1 MNGSLHHLPEVWK
14 QRIEQLKKSK
24 SYREGRKAAQR
35 GEERNTN
42 PYVLSDEMLDLLKKR
57 NKWER
62 GWEDV
67 AYSERMIHE
76 RHKKNKKE
84 LKHTK
89 KDVILA
95 PEGKHK
101 HKHRHKHGH

>member
-1 MNGSLHHLPEVWK
+1 MWK

-35 GEERNTN
+35 EEERNSN
-42 PYVLSDEMLDLLKKR
+42 PYVLSDEILELLKKR

-67 AYSERMIHE
+67 AYSEEMNRK
-76 RHKKNKKE
+76 RRKSNKKE
-84 LKHTK
+84 LKHTN
-89 KDVILA
+89 KDVIVA

-101 HKHRHKHGH
+101 HRRHHG

>member
-1 MNGSLHHLPEVWK
+1 MWK

-35 GEERNTN
+35 GEERNAN
-42 PYVLSDEMLDLLKKR
+42 PYVLSDEIFELLKKR

-67 AYSERMIHE
+67 AYSEEMNRK
-76 RHKKNKKE
+76 RRKKNKRE
-84 LKHTK
+84 LRHVKQEM
-89 KDVILA
+89 VVA

-101 HKHRHKHGH
+101 HHERHERHKSKRT